1 MMRGVTIAMGA
12 VALVCASCDGDR
24 TRAGH
29 YWTQLTPATSPPRL
43 TFPKMAHDSVRER
56 VVVHGAA
63 GSTWEYDGTTW
74 IEAMPSASPPGRW
87 AFAIAYDAAR
97 ERIVLFGGAHLS
109 VPEILADTWEYDG
122 TTWTEATPAASP
134 SPRTGHAMAYDETR
148 RRLVLFGGGYSY
160 VGFLDTWEY
169 DGTTWTGMRSD
180 VLPEPV
186 VGHAMAY
193 DAARE
198 RVVLFGGRREDTTLS
213 CGTWE
218 YDGTGWTEVVPD
230 TSPPARFG
238 HAMAYDAARA
248 RVVMFGGQGDRGDLG
263 DTWEYDGTTWTQT
276 ADARLVVTSPAA
288 RSFHAMAFDSARERV
303 VLFGGSDFT
312 DTWEYIGP

>member
-12 VALVCASCDGDR
+12 VALVCASCDGESPR
-24 TRAGH
+24 PGR
-29 YWTQLTPATSPPRL
+29 YWTEVTPATSPRVL
-43 TFPKMAHDSVRER
+43 NHAAMAYDAARGR
-56 VVVHGAA
+56 MVVHEGG

-97 ERIVLFGGAHLS
+97 ERIVLFGGADVS

-122 TTWTEATPAASP
+122 TTWTELTPAASP
-134 SPRTGHAMAYDETR
+134 PARFGHAMAYDMAR
-148 RRLVLFGGGYSY
+148 GRLVMFGGTIAVVELG
-160 VGFLDTWEY
+160 DTWEY
-169 DGTTWTGMRSD
+169 DGTTWTD
-180 VLPEPV
+180 VTPEVSPEPV
-186 VGHAMAY
+186 DRHAMAY

-198 RVVLFGGRREDTTLS
+198 RVVLFGGEREDRTLS
-213 CGTWE
+213 RGTWE
-218 YDGTGWTEVVPD
+218 HDGTGWTEVVPG

-238 HAMAYDAARA
+238 HAMAYDMARA

-288 RSFHAMAFDSARERV
+288 RAFHAMAFDSARERV
-303 VLFGGSDFT
+303 VLF
-312 DTWEYIGP
+312 